1 MENNMTTTKKTTYEV
16 KRDIRDLALELNMDA
31 EDERVELNRSL
42 LNAMMHHHAIMGT
55 LLMTSKTANYKGKD
69 MPLIGIETE
78 LAVMMESYS
87 VLKNAAPVKRVM
99 REYTEVEVMAYADR
113 ESDESLTRA
122 LNRDLAHSKAL
133 QDRLHMYTWTRD
145 RLLALGKA
153 L

>member
-1 MENNMTTTKKTTYEV
+1 MTTYT
-16 KRDIRDLALELNMDA
+16 R
-31 EDERVELNRSL
+31 EDERVELNRAL
-42 LNAMMHHHAIMGT
+42 LNEMLKHHHVMNA
-55 LLMTSKTANYKGKD
+55 LLTSAKMANCQGKD